1 MGKLLRVKAW
11 WFHRFNSDDVNKKI
25 QPRISLRNRMK
36 SDNVKSLLTGIDL
49 KFTSDTSQHDDSLK
63 KIQGKYSPISI
74 LLITVIGVAVAEI
87 IAMIVVYFQ
96 RHLPYPQQVV
106 IDTTVMTVIIF
117 PILYFLSFRPLLL
130 HIQQRHQVEQILQ
143 SRLQIVQFSNTH
155 TLDAILR
162 FTLDELEALTG
173 SRAGYFHFIQPD
185 QKNIQLQSWS
195 TNTLQNMCRVS
206 GLDRHYSVDKAGV
219 WADCIRQRRVVVH
232 NDYASL
238 PNRRGLPEGHA
249 HVIREMA
256 VPVMRDDKI
265 VAVLGVGNKPG
276 DYSVRDIE
284 IVSTLADFTW
294 DIIKQKQAADAQLAS
309 EEKFRTLADWTYDW
323 EFWLDPDGNIV
334 YNSPSCERITGYG
347 SDEFIGNPDLLI
359 NIVHPDVRELYKEHH
374 QLVHEESA
382 DVEKVEYSIITRSG
396 DERWIEHVCRPV
408 FGEDGRYLGRRV
420 SNRDITQ
427 RKQAEKELEDR
438 NQKEKM
444 LTQTIHTMQLD
455 IARDLH
461 DTIGQNIGF
470 LRMKLD
476 YLSGKSGIKKA
487 DMLAELQTMANAAN
501 ESYDLI
507 RGTLAVLQS
516 SDTSDL
522 SRIFSRYAE
531 QIEDRSTIKVEFSNN
546 GIPRSLSPKRMRQLF
561 YIFRDALTNIE
572 KHSEASQVS
581 IEIGWEKDCLLLT
594 VSDNG
599 KGFDPFNIQYG
610 SHYGLKFMRERTEL
624 LNGSMNIHSALGS
637 GTKLMIK
644 VPYE

>member
-1 MGKLLRVKAW
+1 
-11 WFHRFNSDDVNKKI
+11 
-25 QPRISLRNRMK
+25 MK

-49 KFTSDTSQHDDSLK
+49 NFTSDTSQHDDSLK

-256 VPVMRDDKI
+256 VPVMRDNKI

-276 DYSVRDIE
+276 DYSARDIE

-323 EFWLDPDGNIV
+323 ELWLDPDGNIV

-374 QLVHEESA
+374 QLVHDESA

-561 YIFRDALTNIE
+561 YIFREALTNIE